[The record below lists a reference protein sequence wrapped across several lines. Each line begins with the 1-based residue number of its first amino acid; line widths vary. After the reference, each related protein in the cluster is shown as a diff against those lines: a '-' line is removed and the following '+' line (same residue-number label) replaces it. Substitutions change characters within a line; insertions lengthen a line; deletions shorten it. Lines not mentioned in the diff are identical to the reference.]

1 MITQRGRTFNPDNP
15 IFDVVMPNSK
25 EKPILQRIAH
35 AYLME
40 PHDSLPRC
48 TGLIPLSPNWSLSH
62 SPKLGLALIPN
73 LDFNLV
79 QVKVI
84 SAEKQSRG
92 TIKKSIAT
100 YPIRG
105 YNCQQFYPREE
116 SQADRMGQVQTCKVV
131 RDYYP
136 IYRRN
141 GPPIPGKSPLQFV
154 VPPDALYFSAK
165 EQWRY
170 LKSLD

>member
-1 MITQRGRTFNPDNP
+1 MYRAYPIVTQLD
-15 IFDVVMPNSK
+15 
-25 EKPILQRIAH
+25 
-35 AYLME
+35 
-40 PHDSLPRC
+40 
-48 TGLIPLSPNWSLSH
+48 LSH

-73 LDFNLV
+73 LDFNVV
-79 QVKVI
+79 QVKVV
-84 SAEKQSRG
+84 SAGKQSRA
-92 TIKKSIAT
+92 TIKKGIAK

-105 YNCQQFYPREE
+105 YNCKQFYPREE
-116 SQADRMGQVQTCKVV
+116 AQADRIGQVQTCKVV

-136 IYRRN
+136 IYQRN

-154 VPPDALYFSAK
+154 VPPDALYFSDK